1 MNNLLSYCGLVV
13 DAKIRASDED
23 LPVPKQVQ
31 FRSKFSDYSQK
42 IKIKFNVC
50 IVRFITGGRS
60 VMAHILSPWSKD
72 LFHRAIVQS
81 GAITDLRNLIPS
93 HPPEYYARQVCP
105 FIATFM
111 ATNLGVP

>member
-1 MNNLLSYCGLVV
+1 
-13 DAKIRASDED
+13 
-23 LPVPKQVQ
+23 
-31 FRSKFSDYSQK
+31 
-42 IKIKFNVC
+42 
-50 IVRFITGGRS
+50 
-60 VMAHILSPWSKD
+60 MAHILSPWSKD

-111 ATNLGVP
+111 ATNLDVGTLMGRMSCLLFHCYEK

>member
-1 MNNLLSYCGLVV
+1 M
-13 DAKIRASDED
+13 
-23 LPVPKQVQ
+23 
-31 FRSKFSDYSQK
+31 
-42 IKIKFNVC
+42 
-50 IVRFITGGRS
+50 RFITGGRS

-111 ATNLGVP
+111 ATNLGIP

>member
-1 MNNLLSYCGLVV
+1 MPN
-13 DAKIRASDED
+13 
-23 LPVPKQVQ
+23 
-31 FRSKFSDYSQK
+31 
-42 IKIKFNVC
+42 IKFKLKLILP
-50 IVRFITGGRS
+50 IVQFITGGRS

-111 ATNLGVP
+111 TTNLGVP

>member
-1 MNNLLSYCGLVV
+1 MPN
-13 DAKIRASDED
+13 
-23 LPVPKQVQ
+23 
-31 FRSKFSDYSQK
+31 
-42 IKIKFNVC
+42 IKFKPYNLEIYFSTC

-111 ATNLGVP
+111 ATNLGVTCWVECLVYFFIVKVKTL

>member
-1 MNNLLSYCGLVV
+1 
-13 DAKIRASDED
+13 
-23 LPVPKQVQ
+23 
-31 FRSKFSDYSQK
+31 
-42 IKIKFNVC
+42 
-50 IVRFITGGRS
+50 VRFITGGRS

-105 FIATFM
+105 FIWGNDMKTVRREDIEP
-111 ATNLGVP
+111 NKGVFLFSSQ

>member
-1 MNNLLSYCGLVV
+1 
-13 DAKIRASDED
+13 
-23 LPVPKQVQ
+23 
-31 FRSKFSDYSQK
+31 
-42 IKIKFNVC
+42 
-50 IVRFITGGRS
+50 
-60 VMAHILSPWSKD
+60 MAHILSPWSKD

-111 ATNLGVP
+111 AANLGVT